1 TAPRAG
7 TPTPTTPVARAVAH
21 PGLARGLGV
30 VSGLRGG
37 LVVWGVGR
45 LLGRGMRRLV
55 APMRPAATPTARSS
69 PLP

>member
-1 TAPRAG
+1 
-7 TPTPTTPVARAVAH
+7 AH
-21 PGLARGLGV
+21 PWLALGLGV
-30 VSGLRGG
+30 GSSRGG
-37 LVVWGVGR
+37 GVVVGWVGR